1 MSILFYTQIS
11 PYAGIIATRYLG
23 VYLVRAFT
31 GVTVRA
37 WLGTPAQKNPPLLP
51 ARDLSIIVSDMPDRF
66 RFP

>member
-1 MSILFYTQIS
+1 LSILFYTQIS

-37 WLGTPAQKNPPLLP
+37 WLGTPAQKNPPL
-51 ARDLSIIVSDMPDRF
+51 V
-66 RFP
+66 